1 MILRK
6 YHKHLGARCLPL
18 DIHTCEARSLASGWS
33 SPQVY
38 RPFRLWV
45 GSEDLTRPER
55 SICVTSPQHN
65 PNLLRATITP
75 SQALTIS
82 SMRCCVERQRFFPMW
97 KAHLNSC
104 TNKYIQSSKDYQEY
118 TPYGKFMPAS
128 RWQHRQYIRQQQLS
142 ERRDESSKVDSCNKI
157 WINGK
162 FQHWWA
168 SWLFTFHSYKGR
180 SLQEGK
186 EDWQCHGR
194 SVYKHRLPSSW
205 PGWRTPYQ
213 SREHFSTTPCFQPP

>member
-1 MILRK
+1 MKNCIRPPYEKLKSLKSGFIENSNFENNRDPWQGWKMILTK
-6 YHKHLGARCLPL
+6 YQKNLGARRLQF
-18 DIHTCEARSLASGWS
+18 DIHTCEVKSLVSGWS
-33 SPQVY
+33 SQQVY

-104 TNKYIQSSKDYQEY
+104 TGKYIQSSKDYQEY
-118 TPYGKFMPAS
+118 T
-128 RWQHRQYIRQQQLS
+128 L
-142 ERRDESSKVDSCNKI
+142 
-157 WINGK
+157 
-162 FQHWWA
+162 
-168 SWLFTFHSYKGR
+168 
-180 SLQEGK
+180 
-186 EDWQCHGR
+186 
-194 SVYKHRLPSSW
+194 
-205 PGWRTPYQ
+205 
-213 SREHFSTTPCFQPP
+213 